1 MSKQSKIP
9 WHPSL
14 KAPLF
19 LILSCNIWVQKS
31 SKQRKIKRQ
40 EIACVV
46 QQQLFSDKL
55 NMESEKI
62 LLLAKQ
68 FFTWACT
75 VQHFERFFKIY
86 GTFFQF
92 SIITWAD
99 IYPFLQHHQIG
110 QKCIFSILL
119 FYDLFGVFHYAEEPG
134 QLWSK
139 VHFCIFLRF
148 YQMHFLKFSF
158 WMIWTLFCAHVQFW
172 ITNHHV
178 SLVSSVSLS
187 LFSANC
193 TNFQMTFSKY
203 PSKNFSAQLLT

>member
-119 FYDLFGVFHYAEEPG
+119 FYDLFGVFHYAEKAWPIVVKSTFLHLFEVLSNAFFKIFFLDDLNPLLCTCAILNHKSSCVLS
-134 QLWSK
+134 QQC
-139 VHFCIFLRF
+139 VTFPFFCKL
-148 YQMHFLKFSF
+148 H
-158 WMIWTLFCAHVQFW
+158 QFPDD
-172 ITNHHV
+172 I
-178 SLVSSVSLS
+178 
-187 LFSANC
+187 
-193 TNFQMTFSKY
+193 
-203 PSKNFSAQLLT
+203 